1 MTVDAKAH
9 QLADRVEVVAWKDG
23 AGVVYAVP
31 SLTTDD
37 FYVVTDLGRLGIGQG
52 LRCEC
57 PAGAHHQACSHRTTV
72 VLRRQREAER
82 MERRGPRP
90 ENVGEGVPVREGQR

>member
-1 MTVDAKAH
+1 MSVDAKAH
-9 QLADRVEVVAWKDG
+9 RLAARVEVVAWKGG

-37 FYVVTDLGRLGIGQG
+37 FYVVTDLTRLGVGQG

-57 PAGAHHQACSHRTTV
+57 PAGTHHQACSHRTAV
-72 VLRRQREAER
+72 ILRRQREAAR
-82 MERRGPRP
+82 W
-90 ENVGEGVPVREGQR
+90 EGQQ

>member
-1 MTVDAKAH
+1 VTAAGAVRMTVDAKAH
-9 QLADRVEVVAWKDG
+9 QLAERVEVVAWKDG

-37 FYVVTDLGRLGIGQG
+37 FYVVSDLTRLGIGHG
-52 LRCEC
+52 LKCDC
-57 PAGAHHQACSHRTTV
+57 PAGAHNQACSHRTAV

-82 MERRGPRP
+82 KGSGR
-90 ENVGEGVPVREGQR
+90 